1 MYVCGRNVVRELLKN
16 KTKIYKVFIHDKFND
31 NDLLNDIKKY
41 SIPIRSIEKYKLDK
55 MLDNNQGI
63 IADIDDYKYYSLNEI
78 MVENPFFVMLDHIT
92 DPHNFGAIIRTC
104 EAAGVDAIIIPKDR
118 SVEVNSTVM
127 KTSVGTL
134 DKMKICK
141 VNNLNDT
148 IKKLKNNGVWIVGT
162 DMVGTNYKEIDANMP
177 ICLII
182 GNEGDGIS
190 RLVSDNCDYMAT
202 IPMKGEVNSLN
213 ASVAAGIVIFEF
225 STKRGF

>member
-1 MYVCGRNVVRELLKN
+1 MYVCGRNVVRELIKN
-16 KTKIYKVFIHDKFND
+16 NTKIYKVFIYNKFND
-31 NDLLNDIKKY
+31 NALINEIKNAN
-41 SIPIRSIEKYKLDK
+41 IPIKYIEKYKLDNIIE
-55 MLDNNQGI
+55 NNQGI
-63 IADIDDYKYYSLNEI
+63 IADIDDYKYYTLNEI
-78 MVENPFFVMLDHIT
+78 LSENPFYVMLDHIT

-134 DKMKICK
+134 DKMKICM
-141 VNNLNDT
+141 VNNLNET

-162 DMVGTNYKEIDANMP
+162 DMAGTDYKKIDANMP

-182 GNEGDGIS
+182 GNEGDGMS
-190 RLVSDNCDYMAT
+190 KLVKDNCDYIAT

-213 ASVAAGIVIFEF
+213 ASVAAGIMIFEI
-225 STKRGF
+225 STKRGL

>member
-1 MYVCGRNVVRELLKN
+1 MYVCGKNVVRELLKN
-16 KTKIYKVFIHDKFND
+16 NTKIYKILTTDKFSD
-31 NDLLNDIKKY
+31 TKLISDIKN
-41 SIPIRSIEKYKLDK
+41 SNIPIKYLDKRMLDK
-55 MLDNNQGI
+55 MIDNNQGI

-78 MVENPFFVMLDHIT
+78 MTSNPFFVMLDHIT

-118 SVEVNSTVM
+118 SVTINSTVM
-127 KTSVGTL
+127 KTSAGTL
-134 DKMKICK
+134 SKMKICM

-162 DMVGTNYKEIDANMP
+162 DMVGTDYKTIDANAP

-182 GNEGDGIS
+182 GNEGEGIS
-190 RLVSDNCDYMAT
+190 RLVSENCDYMAN

-213 ASVAAGIVIFEF
+213 ASVAAGIIIFEI
-225 STKRGF
+225 STKRGL

>member
-1 MYVCGRNVVRELLKN
+1 MYVCGKNVVRELLKN
-16 KTKIYKVFIHDKFND
+16 NTKIYKILTFEKFND
-31 NDLLNDIKKY
+31 TKLISDIKNTG
-41 SIPIRSIEKYKLDK
+41 IPIKYLDKRTLDK

-78 MVENPFFVMLDHIT
+78 MTPNPFFVMLDHIT

-118 SVEVNSTVM
+118 SVTINSTVM
-127 KTSVGTL
+127 KTSAGTL
-134 DKMKICK
+134 SKMKICM
-141 VNNLNDT
+141 VNNINDT

-162 DMVGTNYKEIDANMP
+162 DMVGTDYKTIDANEP

-190 RLVSDNCDYMAT
+190 RLVSENCDYMAT

-213 ASVAAGIVIFEF
+213 ASVAAGIIIFEL
-225 STKRGF
+225 STKRGL

>member
-1 MYVCGRNVVRELLKN
+1 MYVCGKNVVRELLKN
-16 KTKIYKVFIHDKFND
+16 KTKVYKVFTYDKFGD
-31 NDLLNDIKKY
+31 TKLINDIKNIG
-41 SIPIRSIEKYKLDK
+41 IPIRYVDKKSLDK

-78 MVENPFFVMLDHIT
+78 MTPNPFFVMLDHIT

-118 SVEVNSTVM
+118 SVTINSTVM
-127 KTSVGTL
+127 KTSAGTL
-134 DKMKICK
+134 DKMKICM

-148 IKKLKNNGVWIVGT
+148 IKKLKNNGIWIVGT
-162 DMVGTNYKEIDANMP
+162 DMVGTDYKTIDANLS

-190 RLVSDNCDYMAT
+190 RLVSENCDYMAT

-213 ASVAAGIVIFEF
+213 ASVAAGIIIFEF
-225 STKRGF
+225 STKRGL

>member
-1 MYVCGRNVVRELLKN
+1 
-16 KTKIYKVFIHDKFND
+16 
-31 NDLLNDIKKY
+31 
-41 SIPIRSIEKYKLDK
+41 
-55 MLDNNQGI
+55 
-63 IADIDDYKYYSLNEI
+63 
-78 MVENPFFVMLDHIT
+78 MLDHIT

-134 DKMKICK
+134 DKIKICM
-141 VNNLNDT
+141 VNNLNET
-148 IKKLKNNGVWIVGT
+148 IKKLKNNGIWIVGT
-162 DMVGTNYKEIDANMP
+162 DMIGTDYKKIDANMP

-190 RLVSDNCDYMAT
+190 KLVKENCDYMAT

-213 ASVAAGIVIFEF
+213 ASVAAGIIIFEI
-225 STKRGF
+225 STNRGL